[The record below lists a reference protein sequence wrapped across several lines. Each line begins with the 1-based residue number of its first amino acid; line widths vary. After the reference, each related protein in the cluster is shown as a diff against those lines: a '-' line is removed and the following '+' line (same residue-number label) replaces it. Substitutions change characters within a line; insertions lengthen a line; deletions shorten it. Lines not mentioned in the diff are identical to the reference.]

1 MKGIDIFCAS
11 QAATAI
17 CLSMEQGSSSSTPSS
32 SAFLLSA
39 AAGDDGAAAGRA
51 IDRHNPII
59 KDAKRIITK
68 SVLPPCTSSTQPPI
82 TPKKKQKKN
91 IKRVPFQETDEEQQN
106 GGKTDG
112 GDDNGGAAAVNVGRK
127 SWRCTT
133 KPGDFIS
140 PHGSTRYLLTDK
152 LVSFKDFDTV
162 VEKLSLD
169 DSKTEEELIS
179 DDAVPPPPPDHHHQE
194 EEVVVVVLRVSLHC
208 RGCEKKMRK
217 HLSRMEGVTS
227 FEIDFAAKKVTVTG
241 NVTPANVL
249 SSISKVKSN
258 AQLWPSNSI
267 PDNLIYSESTIYA
280 YKEAAAL
287 QVADR

>member
-39 AAGDDGAAAGRA
+39 AVDDGAAAGRA

-68 SVLPPCTSSTQPPI
+68 SVLPPCTSSTEPPI
-82 TPKKKQKKN
+82 TPKKKKKKN
-91 IKRVPFQETDEEQQN
+91 IKRVPFKETDEEQQ
-106 GGKTDG
+106 TDG
-112 GDDNGGAAAVNVGRK
+112 GDNNGGGAAVNVGRK

-133 KPGDFIS
+133 KAGDFIS

-152 LVSFKDFDTV
+152 LVSFKDFDSV

-179 DDAVPPPPPDHHHQE
+179 DDAVPPPPPPDHLQ

-267 PDNLIYSESTIYA
+267 PDNLINSESTIYA

-287 QVADR
+287 QVADI

>member
-59 KDAKRIITK
+59 KDAKRIVTK

-82 TPKKKQKKN
+82 TPKKKKN
-91 IKRVPFQETDEEQQN
+91 IKRVPFKETDEEQQN
-106 GGKTDG
+106 DG
-112 GDDNGGAAAVNVGRK
+112 GDNNGGGAVNVGRK

-152 LVSFKDFDTV
+152 LVSFKDFDSV

-169 DSKTEEELIS
+169 DTKTEEELIS
-179 DDAVPPPPPDHHHQE
+179 DDAVPPPPPPDPLQE
-194 EEVVVVVLRVSLHC
+194 EIVVVVLRVSLHC

-241 NVTPANVL
+241 NVTPASVL
-249 SSISKVKSN
+249 SSISRVKSN

-267 PDNLIYSESTIYA
+267 PPPLSDNLINSESTIYG